1 MWRSFPKNGN
11 FNITKISKFYSIF
24 CKIYSLKLTIR
35 LMATVS
41 LLYRIHK
48 QSIVFHFF
56 HKTFLWYQWSANY
69 VCFLCV
75 LKVAWRG
82 LTVSVSSCCVSSF
95 WCRIVETDLS
105 LTAFVAGNT
114 RCNLKSIV
122 ISEKNSLSTSE
133 HCVMLLIIPGSFFIW
148 FDKLNCVFLSCP
160 CHVRVSEWIHTQ

>member
-1 MWRSFPKNGN
+1 M
-11 FNITKISKFYSIF
+11 
-24 CKIYSLKLTIR
+24 
-35 LMATVS
+35 
-41 LLYRIHK
+41 
-48 QSIVFHFF
+48 
-56 HKTFLWYQWSANY
+56 
-69 VCFLCV
+69 CFLCV
-75 LKVAWRG
+75 LKVAWHG

-160 CHVRVSEWIHTQ
+160 CHVRVSEFLIMSMSRTRFTLSSCLDVKELLARSRHEI